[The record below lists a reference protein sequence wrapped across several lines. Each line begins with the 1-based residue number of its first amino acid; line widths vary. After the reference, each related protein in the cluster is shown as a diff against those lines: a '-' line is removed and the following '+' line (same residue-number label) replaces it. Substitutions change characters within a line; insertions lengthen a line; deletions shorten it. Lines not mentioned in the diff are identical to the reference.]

1 MSTGKK
7 ITLWSVVGVV
17 LTLIIV
23 VITLACVSKTYANY
37 LQKGYTSIT
46 VYSKGEEKD
55 VLAQGE
61 VNEKDPEIF
70 AKIGKLVDKASK
82 EKVLTSIFQKTNN
95 VSFELKKVSLTS
107 SNINSLLT
115 NTENKHL
122 VFKYNTEQT
131 ITIDDTEVKFYS
143 IIMEVKDN
151 DYLTQTKIYFQ
162 TENVSLASSMRSSY
176 QINILTHQA
185 ELFDYIN
192 ELV

>member
-17 LTLIIV
+17 LALIIV
-23 VITLACVSKTYANY
+23 VITLACVSKTYTNY

-46 VYSKGEEKD
+46 VYSKGKEKD

-151 DYLTQTKIYFQ
+151 DYLAQTKIYFQ

>member
-17 LTLIIV
+17 LALIIV
-23 VITLACVSKTYANY
+23 VITLACVSKTYTNY

-46 VYSKGEEKD
+46 VYSKGIEKD

-143 IIMEVKDN
+143 IIMEIKDN

>member
-17 LTLIIV
+17 LALIIV
-23 VITLACVSKTYANY
+23 VITLACVSKTYTNY

-46 VYSKGEEKD
+46 VYSKGKEKD

-151 DYLTQTKIYFQ
+151 DYLAQTKIYFQ

-185 ELFDYIN
+185 ELVDYIN

>member
-17 LTLIIV
+17 LALIIV
-23 VITLACVSKTYANY
+23 VITLACVSKTYTNY

-46 VYSKGEEKD
+46 VYSKGKEKD
-55 VLAQGE
+55 VLAQGA
-61 VNEKDPEIF
+61 VIEKDPEIF

-143 IIMEVKDN
+143 IIMEIKDN

-192 ELV
+192 ELI

>member
-7 ITLWSVVGVV
+7 ITLWSVIGVV
-17 LTLIIV
+17 LALVIV
-23 VITLACVSKTYANY
+23 VVTLACVSKPYANY
-37 LQKGYTSIT
+37 IQKGYTSIT
-46 VYSKGEEKD
+46 VYSNGKEKD

-61 VNEKDPEIF
+61 VNKKDPEIF

-82 EKVLTSIFQKTNN
+82 EKILTSIFQKTNN

-162 TENVSLASSMRSSY
+162 TENVTLASSMKSSY
-176 QINILTHQA
+176 QINILTHQS
-185 ELFDYIN
+185 ELVDYIN

>member
-17 LTLIIV
+17 LALIIV
-23 VITLACVSKTYANY
+23 VITLACVSKTYTNY

-46 VYSKGEEKD
+46 VYSKGKEKD

>member
-17 LTLIIV
+17 LALIIV

-37 LQKGYTSIT
+37 LQNGYTSIT